1 MRLARLLTVATLGS
15 LATPG
20 LAQDACSEVK
30 LALLAET
37 QNVECTASADLT
49 TANPDTTPQDNSRA
63 GLPPSAFTPRTD
75 AQAVSPDAPFRTP
88 LTRAVPGLQVT
99 GGMADDPDARWVLRL
114 PEAWNGKLV
123 VGVPGG
129 LRSEFMGDYIFSDF
143 VVQQGYAYA
152 STNKGTLNFFFTA
165 PLADPLACRL
175 SPPPAAT
182 SAAYV
187 HFYIAEPKDTI
198 TEWFRRTRE
207 ATELAQA
214 ALEAYQERAADRTYL
229 MGISNGGHV
238 VRRLLAESPQMYDG
252 GIDWEGVYWAPP
264 GPNIL
269 IDLPAAL
276 RPFRD
281 YVLSGYSRTS
291 AAHQAIVA
299 AGYPP
304 DIFANPPTL
313 ANSFSPLVG
322 SLYETHAN
330 NYWDVTTCVFA
341 KELDPAYQGESQDYD
356 YAARRQPF
364 HLSPRISH
372 ISTDGNI
379 GRPLITLQG
388 TMDALLPINRHARP
402 FRDAVV
408 AAGRASQH
416 RLYEV
421 QNGNHIERYRQ
432 SCCNFTQLEFLQP
445 HVHDSFQ
452 RLVGW
457 IESGIVPPA
466 SQCIPRG
473 GAIIDNPG
481 VAGRPERCSTLLA
494 P

>member
-1 MRLARLLTVATLGS
+1 
-15 LATPG
+15 
-20 LAQDACSEVK
+20 
-30 LALLAET
+30 
-37 QNVECTASADLT
+37 
-49 TANPDTTPQDNSRA
+49 
-63 GLPPSAFTPRTD
+63 
-75 AQAVSPDAPFRTP
+75 
-88 LTRAVPGLQVT
+88 
-99 GGMADDPDARWVLRL
+99 
-114 PEAWNGKLV
+114 
-123 VGVPGG
+123 
-129 LRSEFMGDYIFSDF
+129 
-143 VVQQGYAYA
+143 
-152 STNKGTLNFFFTA
+152 
-165 PLADPLACRL
+165 
-175 SPPPAAT
+175 
-182 SAAYV
+182 
-187 HFYIAEPKDTI
+187 
-198 TEWFRRTRE
+198 
-207 ATELAQA
+207 
-214 ALEAYQERAADRTYL
+214 
-229 MGISNGGHV
+229 
-238 VRRLLAESPQMYDG
+238 MYDG

-304 DIFANPPTL
+304 DIFANPPTP

-341 KELDPAYQGESQDYD
+341 KELDPAYQGEPQDYD

-388 TMDALLPINRHARP
+388 TMDTLLPINRHARP
-402 FRDAVV
+402 FRNAVV

>member
-1 MRLARLLTVATLGS
+1 MRLYRLLVTATLAI
-15 LATPG
+15 LAAPAN
-20 LAQDACSEVK
+20 AQDACAEIK
-30 LALLAET
+30 LALLADT
-37 QNVECTASADLT
+37 QDVECVRSADLT
-49 TANPDTTPQDNSRA
+49 TTNSATTPQDNSRL

-88 LTRAVPGLQVT
+88 ITRTVPGLQIT
-99 GGMADDPDARWVLRL
+99 GAMADDPDARWVLRL

-143 VVQQGYAYA
+143 AVQQGYAYA
-152 STNKGTLNFFFTA
+152 STNKGTLNFYFTA

-175 SPPPAAT
+175 SPPTAAT
-182 SAAYV
+182 SLAYV
-187 HFYIAEPKDTI
+187 HFYLAEPKDTI

-304 DIFANPPTL
+304 DIFANPPTP

-341 KELDPAYQGESQDYD
+341 KELDPAYQGEPQDYD

-364 HLSPRISH
+364 HLSPRISQ

-402 FRDAVV
+402 FRNAVV
-408 AAGRASQH
+408 TAGKGAQH

-457 IESGIVPPA
+457 IENGIVPPA
-466 SQCIPRG
+466 NQCIPR
-473 GAIIDNPG
+473 ASRIIDNPA
-481 VAGRPERCSTLLA
+481 VAGRAERCSTLLA

>member
-1 MRLARLLTVATLGS
+1 MRLYRLLVTATLAI
-15 LATPG
+15 LAAPAN
-20 LAQDACSEVK
+20 AQDACAEIK
-30 LALLAET
+30 LALLADT
-37 QNVECTASADLT
+37 QDVECVRSADLT
-49 TANPDTTPQDNSRA
+49 TTNSATTPQDNSRL

-88 LTRAVPGLQVT
+88 ITRTVPGLQIT
-99 GGMADDPDARWVLRL
+99 GAMADDPDARWVLRL

-143 VVQQGYAYA
+143 AVQQGYAYA
-152 STNKGTLNFFFTA
+152 STNKGTLNFYFTA

-175 SPPPAAT
+175 SPPTAAT
-182 SAAYV
+182 SLAYV
-187 HFYIAEPKDTI
+187 HFYLAEPKDTI

-214 ALEAYQERAADRTYL
+214 ALEAYQARALERTYL
-229 MGISNGGHV
+229 IGISNGGHV

-252 GIDWEGVYWAPP
+252 GIDWEGVHWQPG

-276 RPFRD
+276 RPYRD
-281 YVLSGYSRTS
+281 YALSGFNRAG

-304 DIFANPPTL
+304 DIFANPPSP
-313 ANSFSPLVG
+313 ANTFSPIVG
-322 SLYETHAN
+322 SLYETQAN

-341 KELDPAYQGESQDYD
+341 KELDPAYEGPPEEYD
-356 YAARRQPF
+356 YAARLKPF
-364 HLSPRISH
+364 HLAQRVRRIA
-372 ISTDGNI
+372 TDGDI
-379 GRPLITLQG
+379 RKPLITIQG

-402 FRDAVV
+402 FRNAVV
-408 AAGRASQH
+408 AAGKGAQH

-445 HVHDSFQ
+445 HAHDSFQ

-457 IESGIVPPA
+457 IENGIVPPA

-473 GAIIDNPG
+473 GAIIDNPV

>member
-1 MRLARLLTVATLGS
+1 MRLARLLIVATLGS

-20 LAQDACSEVK
+20 FAQDACSEVK

-75 AQAVSPDAPFRTP
+75 AQAVSPDAPYRTP

-129 LRSEFMGDYIFSDF
+129 MRSEFMGDYIFSDF

-182 SAAYV
+182 SLAYV
-187 HFYIAEPKDTI
+187 HFYLAEPKDTI

-304 DIFANPPTL
+304 DIFASPPTP

-341 KELDPAYQGESQDYD
+341 KELDPAYQGEPQDYD

-364 HLSPRISH
+364 HLSPRIGH

-445 HVHDSFQ
+445 HVHDSFR

>member
-1 MRLARLLTVATLGS
+1 MRLARLLIAATLGS

-20 LAQDACSEVK
+20 FAQDACSEVK

-49 TANPDTTPQDNSRA
+49 TANHDTTPQDNSRA

-75 AQAVSPDAPFRTP
+75 AQAVSPDAPYRTT

-129 LRSEFMGDYIFSDF
+129 MRSEFMGDYIFSDF

-182 SAAYV
+182 SLAYV
-187 HFYIAEPKDTI
+187 HFYLAEPKDTI

-304 DIFANPPTL
+304 DIFANPPTP

-341 KELDPAYQGESQDYD
+341 KELDPAYQGEPQDYD

-364 HLSPRISH
+364 HLSPRIGH
-372 ISTDGNI
+372 ISTDGSI

-408 AAGRASQH
+408 AAGRGSQH

-445 HVHDSFQ
+445 HVHDSFR

>member
-1 MRLARLLTVATLGS
+1 MRLVVVAI
-15 LATPG
+15 LAAFAVPA
-20 LAQDACSEVK
+20 LPQDVCSQIR
-30 LALLAET
+30 LALLADA
-37 QNVECTASADLT
+37 QDVECVQSPDLT
-49 TANPDTTPQDNSRA
+49 TANQNTTPQDNSRL

-75 AQAVSPDAPFRTP
+75 AQAVSPDAPERTP
-88 LTRAVPGLQVT
+88 ITRVVPGLQIT
-99 GGMADDPDARWVLRL
+99 GGMIDDPDARWVLRL
-114 PEAWNGKLV
+114 PESWNGKLV

-129 LRSEFMGDYIFSDF
+129 LRSEFMGDHIFSDF

-152 STNKGTLNFFFTA
+152 STNKGTLNFFFTE
-165 PLADPLACRL
+165 PVTDPLACRL
-175 SPPPAAT
+175 SPPTAAT
-182 SAAYV
+182 AAAHV

-207 ATELAQA
+207 ATELARA
-214 ALEAYQERAADRTYL
+214 ALEAYHERSVERTYL
-229 MGISNGGHV
+229 LGISNGGHV
-238 VRRLLAESPQMYDG
+238 VRRLLADSPTLYDG

-276 RPFRD
+276 RPYRD
-281 YVLSGYSRTS
+281 YALSGFNPLS

-304 DIFANPPTL
+304 DIRASPPTP
-313 ANSFSPLVG
+313 ANIYSPVVG

-330 NYWDVTTCVFA
+330 NYWDVTTCVFV
-341 KELDPAYQGESQDYD
+341 KEIDPAYDGPPENYD
-356 YAARRQPF
+356 YAARRKPF
-364 HLSPRISH
+364 HLSPRVGK
-372 ISTDGNI
+372 ISTDGDI
-379 GRPLITLQG
+379 RKPLLTIHG
-388 TMDALLPINRHARP
+388 TMDALLPLTRHARP
-402 FRDAVV
+402 FRAGVV
-408 AAGRASQH
+408 AAGKADLH

-432 SCCNFTQLEFLQP
+432 NSYNFTQLEFLQP
-445 HVHDSFQ
+445 HAHDAFH

-457 IESGIVPPA
+457 IERGLVPPA

-473 GAIIDNPG
+473 GAIIENPAL
-481 VAGRPERCSTLLA
+481 AGRPERCPALLA

>member
-1 MRLARLLTVATLGS
+1 MRFAAAVLLAGIALSAH
-15 LATPG
+15 P
-20 LAQDACSEVK
+20 QDACTRIS

-37 QNVECTASADLT
+37 QDLQCVPSPDLT
-49 TANPDTTPQDNSRA
+49 TANQNTTPQDNARL

-75 AQAVSPDAPFRTP
+75 AQAVSPDAPARTP
-88 LTRAVPGLQVT
+88 ITRSVPGLQIT
-99 GGMADDPDARWVLRL
+99 GAMADDADARWVLRI
-114 PEAWNGKLV
+114 PESWNGRIV

-152 STNKGTLNFFFTA
+152 STNKGTLNFTYTG
-165 PLADPLACRL
+165 PPPVDPLACRL

-182 SAAYV
+182 SVAYV

-198 TEWFRRTRE
+198 VEWFRRTRDV
-207 ATELAQA
+207 TRLARA
-214 ALEAYQERAADRTYL
+214 AVEAYQERSAERTYL
-229 MGISNGGHV
+229 MGISNGAHV
-238 VRRLLAESPQMYDG
+238 VRRLLGESPDLYDG
-252 GIDWEGVYWAPP
+252 GIDWEGVYWSPG

-276 RPFRD
+276 RPYHD
-281 YVLSGYSRTS
+281 YALSGFNPATP
-291 AAHQAIVA
+291 AHQAIVA

-304 DIFANPPTL
+304 DIRANPPTP
-313 ANSFSPLVG
+313 ANTFSPLVG

-341 KELDPAYQGESQDYD
+341 KELDPAYSGAPEDYD
-356 YAARRQPF
+356 YAARRKPF
-364 HLSPRISH
+364 HLSPRLGR
-372 ISTDGNI
+372 ISTDGEI
-379 GRPLITLQG
+379 RRPLLTLHG
-388 TMDALLPINRHARP
+388 TMDTLLPIQRHARP
-402 FRDAVV
+402 FRDAVL
-408 AAGRASQH
+408 AAGKGDLH

-445 HVHDSFQ
+445 HAHDAFR
-452 RLVGW
+452 RLVAWVEG
-457 IESGIVPPA
+457 GITPPR

-473 GAIIDNPG
+473 GVLADNPAL
-481 VAGRPERCSTLLA
+481 AGRPERCAALLA

>member
-1 MRLARLLTVATLGS
+1 MRLAAAALLAATALPAHS
-15 LATPG
+15 
-20 LAQDACSEVK
+20 QDACTRISF
-30 LALLAET
+30 ALLAET
-37 QNVECTASADLT
+37 QDVQCVSSTDLT
-49 TANPDTTPQDNSRA
+49 TTNANTTPQDNSRL

-75 AQAVSPDAPFRTP
+75 AQAVSADAPARTP
-88 LTRAVPGLQVT
+88 ITRSVPGLQIS
-99 GGMADDPDARWVLRL
+99 GAMADDPDARWVLRL
-114 PEAWNGKLV
+114 PESWNGRIV

-129 LRSEFMGDYIFSDF
+129 LRSEFMGDYIFSDL

-152 STNKGTLNFFFTA
+152 STNKGTLNFYFTE

-198 TEWFRRTRE
+198 VEWFRRTRE
-207 ATELAQA
+207 VTRLALA
-214 ALEAYQERAADRTYL
+214 AVEAYQERSAERTYL

-238 VRRLLAESPQMYDG
+238 VRRLLAESPQLYDG
-252 GIDWEGVYWAPP
+252 GVDWEGVYWSAA

-276 RPFRD
+276 RPYRD
-281 YVLSGYSRTS
+281 YALSGFNPATP
-291 AAHQAIVA
+291 AHQAIVA

-304 DIFANPPTL
+304 DIRANPPTT
-313 ANSFSPLVG
+313 ANTFSPVVG

-341 KELDPAYQGESQDYD
+341 KELDPSYTGAPEAYD

-364 HLSPRISH
+364 HLSRRLER
-372 ISTDGNI
+372 ISTDGDI
-379 GRPLITLQG
+379 RRPLLTIHG
-388 TMDALLPINRHARP
+388 SMDTLLPIQRHARP
-402 FRDAVV
+402 FRDAVL
-408 AAGRASQH
+408 AAGKGELH

-445 HVHDSFQ
+445 HAHEAFR
-452 RLVGW
+452 RLVAW
-457 IESGIVPPA
+457 VESGITPPR

-473 GAIIDNPG
+473 GALVDNPAL
-481 VAGRPERCSTLLA
+481 AGRPEHCAALLA

>member
-1 MRLARLLTVATLGS
+1 V
-15 LATPG
+15 
-20 LAQDACSEVK
+20 
-30 LALLAET
+30 
-37 QNVECTASADLT
+37 SADLT
-49 TANPDTTPQDNSRA
+49 TANSNTTPQDNSRL

-75 AQAVSPDAPFRTP
+75 AQAVSPDAPYRTP
-88 LTRAVPGLQVT
+88 LTRAVPGLQIT

-129 LRSEFMGDYIFSDF
+129 MRSEFMGDYIFSDF

-152 STNKGTLNFFFTA
+152 STNKGTLNFSFTE
-165 PLADPLACRL
+165 PLIDPLACRL
-175 SPPPAAT
+175 SPPTAAT
-182 SAAYV
+182 SLAYV
-187 HFYIAEPKDTI
+187 HFYLAEPKDTI

-207 ATELAQA
+207 TTELAQA
-214 ALEAYQERAADRTYL
+214 ALEAYRERAVERTYL
-229 MGISNGGHV
+229 IGISNGGHV

-252 GIDWEGVYWAPP
+252 GIDWEGVYWNET

-276 RPFRD
+276 RPYRD
-281 YVLSGYSRTS
+281 YVFSGFNRAS

-304 DIFANPPTL
+304 DIFANPPATG
-313 ANSFSPLVG
+313 NTFSPVVG
-322 SLYETHAN
+322 SLYETQAN

-341 KELDPAYQGESQDYD
+341 KELDPAYAGEPQDYD
-356 YAARRQPF
+356 YLARRKPF
-364 HLSPRISH
+364 HLSQRVKK
-372 ISTDGNI
+372 ISTGGDI
-379 GRPLITLQG
+379 QRPLITIQG

-402 FRDAVV
+402 FRNAVL

-445 HVHDSFQ
+445 HVHDSFR
-452 RLVGW
+452 RLVSW
-457 IESGIVPPA
+457 IESGMAPPA

-473 GAIIDNPG
+473 GAIIDNP
-481 VAGRPERCSTLLA
+481 ASRGRPEHCPVLLSQ
-494 P
+494 